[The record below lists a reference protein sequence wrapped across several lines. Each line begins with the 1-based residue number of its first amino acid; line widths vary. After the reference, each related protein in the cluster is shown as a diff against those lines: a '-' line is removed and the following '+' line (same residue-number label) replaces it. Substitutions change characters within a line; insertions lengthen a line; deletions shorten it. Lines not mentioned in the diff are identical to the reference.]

1 MLELTASD
9 ARTVCLLEGVSDVAA
24 VRALMEGAG
33 IDPSPIELISLG
45 GATNLGRTLKEV
57 RLLRGDVD
65 VVGLVDE
72 AEAHVAVR
80 ALGEDGLPVQDASDL
95 PAYGFFVC
103 SVDLEDELIRAL
115 GAERAREVLTEAGL
129 GGKLEAM
136 QRQDAWVGR
145 PLDEQLHRFCG
156 AASGRK
162 ERAAGI
168 LAGALAADELP
179 EPLAMLLD
187 RLRWA

>member
-1 MLELTASD
+1 MLDLAASD
-9 ARTVCLLEGVSDVAA
+9 ARTVCLLEGVSDVAC
-24 VRALMEGAG
+24 VRALLEVTG

-72 AEAHVAVR
+72 AESHVAVR
-80 ALGEDGLPVQDASDL
+80 ALSEDGLPVQDATDL
-95 PAYGFFVC
+95 PVYGFFVC
-103 SVDLEDELIRAL
+103 SVDLEDELIRTL

-145 PLDEQLHRFCG
+145 PLAEQLHRFCG

>member
-95 PAYGFFVC
+95 PVYGFFVC
-103 SVDLEDELIRAL
+103 SVDLEDELIRGL